1 MTTAV
6 DVAVIDYGMGN
17 LHSVAKALQR
27 VAPKANVWVGDDPT
41 IIRRANRVVYPGV
54 GAIRDCMGEVR
65 RRGLD
70 EVIVEVARS
79 KPLLG
84 ICVGMQGLMH
94 HSSENNGIDCL
105 DVFPNEVVFF
115 GDAFAKDACLSSAQ
129 QRLKVPHMGW
139 NTVQQ
144 CHPHPLWKGIKNNAR
159 FYFVHSYFDGAK
171 SCLSTVGITQ
181 YGLDIAAAIARDNIF
196 AVQFHP
202 EKSHRDGLQLL
213 DNFMQ
218 WDGNYSC

>member
-27 VAPKANVWVGDDPT
+27 VAPKANVWVGDDPAL
-41 IIRRANRVVYPGV
+41 IRRATRVVYPGV

-105 DVFPNEVVFF
+105 DVFPDEVVFF

-139 NTVQQ
+139 NALDLVDRSD
-144 CHPHPLWKGIKNNAR
+144 PLWHGLPENPHV
-159 FYFVHSYFDGAK
+159 YFVHSYYPQPEDDAVV
-171 SCLSTVGITQ
+171 SAHCD
-181 YGLDIAAAIARDNIF
+181 YGLRFAAAARKGNI
-196 AVQFHP
+196 VGTQFHP
-202 EKSHRDGLQLL
+202 EKSQALGLGILR
-213 DNFMQ
+213 NFTL
-218 WDGNYSC
+218 